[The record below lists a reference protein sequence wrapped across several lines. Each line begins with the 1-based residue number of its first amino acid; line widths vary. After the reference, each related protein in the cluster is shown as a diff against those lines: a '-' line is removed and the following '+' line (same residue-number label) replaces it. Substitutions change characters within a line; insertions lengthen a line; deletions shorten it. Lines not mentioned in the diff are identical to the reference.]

1 MCFVVIEMTCT
12 VNPLMN
18 IFLHVSLTWK
28 WLLRPLLTI
37 SRTPSICRG
46 NTSKQTTTSR
56 QVSYQPCN
64 RSKSTCSD
72 KPGSRPLTFN
82 MSFTFTLAMTLI
94 KGTRIRERFFCLLL
108 SQGSVCCGDG
118 RGNCRYPKPRWYRQ
132 PRDGITTGGWRWGR
146 AGSQNTAHSSRE
158 MVYRDMVRQF
168 ALLTFHTAHGYSKVT
183 VG

>member
-1 MCFVVIEMTCT
+1 MTCT
-12 VNPLMN
+12 VDPFRN
-18 IFLHVSLTWK
+18 IFLHVLLTWK

-46 NTSKQTTTSR
+46 NTSEQTTTSP
-56 QVSYQPCN
+56 QVSYRPRN

-72 KPGSRPLTFN
+72 KPGSRPLTIN
-82 MSFTFTLAMTLI
+82 ISFTFTLAMTLI
-94 KGTRIRERFFCLLL
+94 KGTRIGERFFHLLL
-108 SQGSVCCGDG
+108 SQGSVCRGDG
-118 RGNCRYPKPRWYRQ
+118 RGNCRYPKPGWYRQ
-132 PRDGITTGGWRWGR
+132 PRDGITPGGWRWWR

-158 MVYRDMVRQF
+158 VVHRHMVRQF